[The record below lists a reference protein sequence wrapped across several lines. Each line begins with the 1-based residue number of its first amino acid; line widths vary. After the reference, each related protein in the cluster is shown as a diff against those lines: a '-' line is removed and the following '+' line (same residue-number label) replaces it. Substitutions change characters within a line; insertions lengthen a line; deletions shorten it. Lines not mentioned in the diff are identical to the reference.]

1 MENRGG
7 ARIAADA
14 ATAAGLLMM
23 GLLLS
28 LIGAGLLAQ
37 WQESLARHQ
46 GPTVEDLLGAGA
58 AAAGGGLLLWWFVS
72 FACAGAGLLLER
84 RGNAWEAAVT
94 RKMCPAFMQ
103 RLMVAAVSFHLLFGV
118 AAHAS
123 VPAPGPQW
131 APTAGLESPA
141 PAAPGQDPAEPAGR
155 SDGSTA
161 PLNDPGDRSAPAGQV
176 TEAAKPTPVS
186 VDEGASSPSGT
197 TYALMPADEDG
208 VPVSGKSAATGPAP
222 LSTIQPRWQPSPPVV
237 EPGLLA
243 GPPIRSEAGLHQEP
257 GRHIGSVAVHAGD
270 SLWDIVADHLGP
282 GASDVDIAMEW
293 PRWYEANRTLI
304 GQNPD
309 VLLPGQVLLPP
320 PSA

>member
-1 MENRGG
+1 MRDCRRT
-7 ARIAADA
+7 RIAADA
-14 ATAAGLLMM
+14 AMAAGLLLM

-37 WQESLARHQ
+37 WQESLTRHQ
-46 GPTVEDLLGAGA
+46 GLRVEDLLGAGA

-72 FACAGAGLLLER
+72 LACAGAGLLLER
-84 RGNAWEAAVT
+84 RGNVRAAAVS

-103 RLMVAAVSFHLLFGV
+103 RLMVAAVSFHLLSGV

-131 APTAGLESPA
+131 ASTAGRESPA
-141 PAAPGQDPAEPAGR
+141 PATPGQEPAEPAGR

-161 PLNDPGDRSAPAGQV
+161 PVNDPGDKWAPAGQA
-176 TEAAKPTPVS
+176 TETAEPTPVG
-186 VDEGASSPSGT
+186 VDAGASSPSGT
-197 TYALMPADEDG
+197 TFSLIPADENAI
-208 VPVSGKSAATGPAP
+208 PVSGESPAPGPAP
-222 LSTIQPRWQPSPPVV
+222 LSTIQPRWQPSPTVV

-243 GPPIRSEAGLHQEP
+243 GPPIRSEASLHQEP
-257 GRHIGSVAVHAGD
+257 GRHTGSIAVHAGD

-282 GASDVDIAMEW
+282 GASDVDIALEW